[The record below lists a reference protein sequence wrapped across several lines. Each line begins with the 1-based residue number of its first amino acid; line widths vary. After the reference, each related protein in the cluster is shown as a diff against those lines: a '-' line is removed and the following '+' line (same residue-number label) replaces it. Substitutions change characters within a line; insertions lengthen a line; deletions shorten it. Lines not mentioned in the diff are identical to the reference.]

1 MQIVHSNALHMHK
14 HRAAAAPTTMAAAAA
29 AADDFNDVFAQMELD
44 VGEANNL
51 RFDLLTSLI
60 SHLIASHLI
69 SSRAQF

>member
-1 MQIVHSNALHMHK
+1 
-14 HRAAAAPTTMAAAAA
+14 MAAAAT

-60 SHLIASHLI
+60 LHLIASHRISFRLVHHFQDVFVLRTYLI
-69 SSRAQF
+69 IIIQ